1 MTMLHRNRCLQ
12 TLTGLLLPLALLLAP
27 TALAE
32 TLAVR
37 GGTLY
42 PVASPP
48 IENGVVLIEDGKIT
62 AVGPADQVTIPPG
75 ARVLEAAVVTPG
87 LVDAHS
93 TVGLSGV
100 YNGVLSKDQRRTRI
114 LDQDQLERSDPI
126 QPELR
131 AIDAYNAREP
141 LVQWLRDYGV
151 TTVHTGHGP
160 GALAS
165 GQTMIVKTWGDTAE
179 EAALVP
185 EAMVAFTLG
194 DAVERNF
201 DSPGT
206 RSKGVAMLRQA
217 FIEAQE
223 YLTALEREAAAAAK
237 EDSVKPQ
244 ARDLRLETLGRVLRG
259 ELPALITAHRT
270 TEIQAALR
278 LAREFGFRLVLDG
291 VADGYKM
298 VDEIHAAGVP
308 VIVHPTMIRPGG
320 DTRDFTFENIA
331 ILRRAGIP
339 AVLQSGH
346 EGYVPKVRVVLLEAA
361 MAVTYGLPFDDALAA
376 ITLDAA
382 RVLGIEDRV
391 GSLEVGKDA
400 DLALF
405 DGDPFEFTQHVCTV
419 IIDGAVVSERCR

>member
-1 MTMLHRNRCLQ
+1 MTMTKNPIRIL
-12 TLTGLLLPLALLLAP
+12 TLGLLLLSLPALLVPLAA
-27 TALAE
+27 AAE

-37 GGTLY
+37 GETVY
-42 PVASPP
+42 PVSAPA
-48 IENGVVLIEDGKIT
+48 IEDGVVLIEDGKIT
-62 AVGPADQVTIPPG
+62 AVGPATQIEIPAD

-93 TVGLSGV
+93 TVGLSGI
-100 YNGVLSKDQRRTRI
+100 YNGVLSPDQRRVRI
-114 LDQDQLERSDPI
+114 LDQDQLERSGPI

-131 AIDAYNAREP
+131 AVDAYNAREP
-141 LVQWLRDYGV
+141 LVKWLRDYGV

-165 GQTMIVKTWGDTAE
+165 GQTMIVKTWGDSAE

-194 DAVERNF
+194 AQVQRNYQ
-201 DSPGT
+201 SPGT
-206 RSKGVAMLRQA
+206 RSKGVALLRQA

-223 YLTALEREAAAAAK
+223 YLEARERYAAGESK
-237 EDSVKPQ
+237 KPQ
-244 ARDLRLETLGRVLRG
+244 ARDLRHETLGRVLEG
-259 ELPALITAHRT
+259 ELPALITAQGS

-291 VADGYKM
+291 VADGYKLI
-298 VDEIHAAGVP
+298 DQIREAGVP

-331 ILRRAGIP
+331 LLRRAGIP

-346 EGYVPKVRVVLLEAA
+346 EGYVPKVRVVLLEAG
-361 MAVTYGLPFDDALAA
+361 MAVAYGLPWADALAA
-376 ITLDAA
+376 VTLDAA
-382 RVLGIEDRV
+382 RLLGIDDRV
-391 GSLEVGKDA
+391 GSLEAGKDA

-405 DGDPFEFTQHVCTV
+405 DGDPFEYTSHVCTV
-419 IIDGAVVSERCR
+419 IIDGQVVSDACR

>member
-1 MTMLHRNRCLQ
+1 MTMLNRNRCLQ

-37 GGTLY
+37 GGTVY

-48 IENGVVLIEDGKIT
+48 IEEGVVLIVDGKIT
-62 AVGPADQVTIPPG
+62 AVGPAAQVTIPTG

-141 LVQWLRDYGV
+141 LVQWLRNYGV

-165 GQTMIVKTWGDTAE
+165 GQTMIVKTRGDTAE
-179 EAALVP
+179 QAVLVP

-217 FIEAQE
+217 FVEAQE
-223 YLTALEREAAAAAK
+223 YLEALEREATA
-237 EDSVKPQ
+237 EEPGKPQ

-298 VDEIHAAGVP
+298 VDEVRAAGVP

-382 RVLGIEDRV
+382 RILGIADRV